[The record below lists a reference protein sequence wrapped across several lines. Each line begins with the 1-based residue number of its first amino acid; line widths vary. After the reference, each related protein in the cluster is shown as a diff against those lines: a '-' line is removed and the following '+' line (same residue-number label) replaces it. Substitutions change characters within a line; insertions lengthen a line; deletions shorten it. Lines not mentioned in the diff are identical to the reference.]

1 MKGTH
6 ASLCLHIP
14 ITGMSAHVSP
24 SLGGLAS
31 PYQLTS
37 YCKEEGPTKLVDTF
51 RLTESSEIL
60 LLKEWL
66 LLCSDYQAFMSM
78 GNEQGMSIEADLD
91 SLPKCCGIGRRRLER
106 LVYPG
111 TPLLHINE
119 IPRSPQLPTNPR
131 SLPKLW
137 LTYEETQDSEEESS
151 FCLPGKERMAI
162 GHSSFDVMDLKP
174 SLIVATLSSPYV
186 SKNCPVFH
194 GEDEG
199 EESGSDTDLSEYDE
213 VCSHFGLDP
222 RTEDANRNPKEQRT
236 NTQNK
241 TVGKSSET
249 TPAAQRVQSKI
260 EEVEDIIGRVSLTS
274 LEWVEKTNT
283 ARDEPHLVDG
293 KCLDDEVP
301 QHLQGEQCKVLVDE
315 LRCLGEALSESLHQ
329 ALRMEGDSKEW
340 WTIPYGHTE
349 QSKKSLLEPTPRL
362 PSCCR
367 NYSSSSS
374 LSTHPEMRYR
384 PLACEMSSSITP
396 SVYNNKHK
404 EDNYNSHALWR
415 RSAGNSWTEKED
427 LNCTN
432 QRRSEETQMQ
442 RGLCEA
448 EDDQDNLLSSDEVLL
463 NQEDVWQ
470 QEMEESLS
478 FCRWFS
484 HPSRPK
490 LIDFLRI
497 TAVEDDISGTLVP
510 PELGSEASNPVE
522 GERTPGHLQVVW
534 PPPKEEKVGLKYTE
548 AEHQAALLQL
558 KRECKEEVEKLQEDF
573 YYEFSRLREEQE
585 AKVSSLELAVSELQ
599 AELAQAGPL
608 KRGELRDVGVSTQ
621 DDAGPQKSFR
631 TVCVQTDRESFVKNE
646 DDVKRR
652 DCLTP
657 QHRVTTKKLNVASVG
672 VTLAGE
678 PLPCLSPAV
687 NCKQTSSV
695 TAPLPPPPPPPPPPA
710 PPMSAAG
717 PPPPPPPPSLS
728 HLTIATTPSS
738 FAAPRK
744 PQVEPSRPMKPL
756 YWTRIQIQDKK
767 KNTLWNAL
775 EEPHIVNTVEF
786 EELFAKTIS
795 RLKRK
800 PLVENYEKKAK
811 ARKII
816 KLLDGKR
823 SQTVGILISSL
834 HLEMNDIQQAVL
846 TVDNSVVDL
855 ETIEALYENRA
866 QPEELER
873 IKTHYDASKEEEIK
887 LLDKPEQFL
896 YELSQIPDFAG
907 RARCIIFK
915 SAFND
920 GMASIQHKL
929 HIVSSVCEALLEKSD
944 VRDVLGLVLA
954 LGNHMNG
961 GSRIR
966 GQADGFG
973 LEILPK
979 LKDVKS
985 RDNRISLVDY
995 VVSYYLHNV
1004 DKNAG
1009 TDNSGFPLP
1018 EPQDVFLAAQV
1029 NFDELEAE
1037 LRRLGRDLAGCEKD
1051 VQKVCSDSPEEH
1063 LQPFKDR
1070 METFLLGARKEH
1082 SGASHQLMAAHKS
1095 FQDLCVYFGAAGDKE
1110 VTSGHFFMLWFEF
1123 CADFKA
1129 RWKKE
1134 NRNISKARLKEAQ
1147 LSVRK
1152 ITAEK
1157 KVETRKINTNSLKE
1171 RLRQKEVNMTS
1182 A

>member
-1 MKGTH
+1 MHVVPLKKPNLRENFVVRLSNTYQQKMEPQSPILTFFRTISEEQNADTTQEVAEMKTNKDFKAPPVEPSDTNSCSYVIFLVGQEEKTTSDLEVEAEDQTDQCDAAKEGDDTINAEQTTAVKAENSSSVLGRQLNRNH
-6 ASLCLHIP
+6 PDKVHSSEGC
-14 ITGMSAHVSP
+14 SP
-24 SLGGLAS
+24 ARNS
-31 PYQLTS
+31 QD
-37 YCKEEGPTKLVDTF
+37 EGQTKQVGCEL
-51 RLTESSEIL
+51 RLTESTN
-60 LLKEWL
+60 
-66 LLCSDYQAFMSM
+66 SDSDCY
-78 GNEQGMSIEADLD
+78 E
-91 SLPKCCGIGRRRLER
+91 
-106 LVYPG
+106 
-111 TPLLHINE
+111 
-119 IPRSPQLPTNPR
+119 PRNY
-131 SLPKLW
+131 K
-137 LTYEETQDSEEESS
+137 QDSAEEPYQSVKSAGSQEEYTTTRTLNDFGCEDSVLRTS
-151 FCLPGKERMAI
+151 PK
-162 GHSSFDVMDLKP
+162 HV
-174 SLIVATLSSPYV
+174 LITVTR
-186 SKNCPVFH
+186 
-194 GEDEG
+194 
-199 EESGSDTDLSEYDE
+199 TDL
-213 VCSHFGLDP
+213 
-222 RTEDANRNPKEQRT
+222 A
-236 NTQNK
+236 
-241 TVGKSSET
+241 
-249 TPAAQRVQSKI
+249 
-260 EEVEDIIGRVSLTS
+260 VEHV
-274 LEWVEKTNT
+274 
-283 ARDEPHLVDG
+283 
-293 KCLDDEVP
+293 
-301 QHLQGEQCKVLVDE
+301 
-315 LRCLGEALSESLHQ
+315 
-329 ALRMEGDSKEW
+329 
-340 WTIPYGHTE
+340 
-349 QSKKSLLEPTPRL
+349 
-362 PSCCR
+362 
-367 NYSSSSS
+367 
-374 LSTHPEMRYR
+374 
-384 PLACEMSSSITP
+384 
-396 SVYNNKHK
+396 
-404 EDNYNSHALWR
+404 
-415 RSAGNSWTEKED
+415 
-427 LNCTN
+427 
-432 QRRSEETQMQ
+432 
-442 RGLCEA
+442 
-448 EDDQDNLLSSDEVLL
+448 
-463 NQEDVWQ
+463 
-470 QEMEESLS
+470 
-478 FCRWFS
+478 
-484 HPSRPK
+484 
-490 LIDFLRI
+490 
-497 TAVEDDISGTLVP
+497 VEDDPTIVQADELCLKNYILDDITPGPKNNSTIIVQSSASNIPPAESIISRATFSPGSPTDKQFQLPALFSGLKVLRKSVVRPAAIYPENQVDPKGNLNPDQREDEREEGKELLDKDPAETRENITDNAQELDTEKDISGSFESTKAPVSGAEAAFHAFKAFFTPKPLKKVESDAARKKDALKAFFERTSIKT
-510 PELGSEASNPVE
+510 PEKKAASNSKSEASNPVE